1 MKNCIILLLAGIL
14 STSQLKAQENVSI
27 GPIAGVS
34 IANFRG
40 NTDAIG
46 GNTDWKPGLTVGGF
60 YNYSS
65 KTGFGFSGQVLFTQM
80 GAQINNK
87 TNEINLNYIQVPLF
101 ATFFFGQWGS
111 PVRPKLFL
119 GPSLNF
125 MVGAK
130 DKDGN
135 NLNPDAGPRVYN
147 PFDLGLTFGAGV
159 NIELSPK
166 IWLNLDARYGLGLL
180 DVSNGGTKMM
190 NSNWGI
196 NAGISFPLGTYD
208 KNSGRLRTR

>member
-1 MKNCIILLLAGIL
+1 MKNCIILLAALCTSL
-14 STSQLKAQENVSI
+14 SALAQENVSI

-40 NTDAIG
+40 DVSNT
-46 GNTDWKPGLTVGGF
+46 NWKPGLTAGGF

-65 KTGFGFSGQVLFTQM
+65 KSGFGFSGQLLFTQL

-87 TNEINLNYIQVPLF
+87 TNEINLNYVQIPLF
-101 ATFFFGQWGS
+101 ATFFFGRYGDR
-111 PVRPKLFL
+111 VRPKVFL

-125 MVGAK
+125 MVSAK

-135 NLNPDAGPRVYN
+135 DIAGETNNRIYN

-159 NIELSPK
+159 NYRLHEK
-166 IWLNLDARYGLGLL
+166 IWLNMDARYGLGLL
-180 DVSNGGTKMM
+180 DVTRAGNTSVM

-196 NAGISFPLGTYD
+196 NVGLSFPLGTYN
-208 KNSGRLRTR
+208 KNTGKLRTR